1 MKRKLLVAL
10 MAMAMTAS
18 LAACGG
24 AAQASS
30 QSPAGMEGSPSS
42 SAGSIPEGSS
52 AVEPSTPES
61 SSLPEE
67 AAPVEDAAASE
78 EETQGNK
85 TLVAVFSLAGEQYG
99 VGVIEKGNTA
109 IIADMIVEVTEAD
122 LFSIEAVTP
131 YPETYDGLLEISQ
144 QENQSDTRPAISGTV
159 EDMEQYDRV
168 FIGYPIWWGDMP
180 AIVKGFLESYDFTG
194 KTVIPFCTHGGSGLS
209 NTESAI
215 AGLTGAEMGKGLAVS
230 GTTAQNDRDAARRS
244 VEQWL
249 GEVGAVE

>member
-1 MKRKLLVAL
+1 MGKRLLAL
-10 MAMAMTAS
+10 FLSLLLS

-194 KTVIPFCTHGGSGLS
+194 KTVIPFCTHGGSGLA

-215 AGLTGAEMGKGLAVS
+215 AGITGAEMKKGLAVS
-230 GTTAQNDRDAARRS
+230 GATAQNDRDAARTA
-244 VEQWL
+244 VTGWL
-249 GEVGAVE
+249 GEVGVLG

>member
-1 MKRKLLVAL
+1 MRRIFIVTFAVILLL
-10 MAMAMTAS
+10 S

-215 AGLTGAEMGKGLAVS
+215 AGITGAEMKKGLAVS
-230 GTTAQNDRDAARRS
+230 GATAQNDRDAARTA
-244 VEQWL
+244 VTGWL
-249 GEVGAVE
+249 GEVGVLG